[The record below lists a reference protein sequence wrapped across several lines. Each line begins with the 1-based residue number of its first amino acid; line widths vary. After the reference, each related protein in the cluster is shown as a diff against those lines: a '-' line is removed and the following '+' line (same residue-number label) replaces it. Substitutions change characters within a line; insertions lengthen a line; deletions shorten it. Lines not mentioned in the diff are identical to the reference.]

1 MSLLR
6 KCAEARATC
15 GEGSLNA
22 HILKP
27 LTGPLLS
34 TR

>member
-6 KCAEARATC
+6 KCAEARAPC
-15 GEGSLNA
+15 GERSQNA
-22 HILKP
+22 NILKP
-27 LTGPLLS
+27 LIGPLLS